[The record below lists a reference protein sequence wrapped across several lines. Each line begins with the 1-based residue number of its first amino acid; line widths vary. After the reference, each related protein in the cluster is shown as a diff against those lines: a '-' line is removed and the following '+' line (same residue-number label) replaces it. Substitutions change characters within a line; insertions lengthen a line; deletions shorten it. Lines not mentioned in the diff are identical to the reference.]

1 MGFWKKLGKTFIK
14 ASINTAI
21 IVFTEKQLNKQ
32 IKIQISSNV
41 IKMIIL
47 FIAFLINRFS
57 LFGQNASL
65 FISSLIIVFLLF
77 HSAICLIPK
86 IVRLVKTSIRYKIIP
101 LIPMIING
109 TSPSEIVTYYICS
122 WGSLAW
128 KIKTKFDKI
137 AGEWV
142 PSANDIY
149 AIVWKYLGKKFLVFI
164 ITLGVYLVL
173 FNLIIERLLL
183 ISMIGISRPKVYI
196 LPFSMAVDLIF
207 KTKITQYIIG

>member
-1 MGFWKKLGKTFIK
+1 MGFWKELGKTFVK

-32 IKIQISSNV
+32 IKIQISNNV

-47 FIAFLINRFS
+47 FIALLINRFS
-57 LFGQNASL
+57 LFGQKASL
-65 FISSLIIVFLLF
+65 FISSLIIVFLLI

-122 WGSLAW
+122 WGPLAW

-149 AIVWKYLGKKFLVFI
+149 AIVWKYLGKNFLLFI

-183 ISMIGISRPKVYI
+183 ISMIGIARPKVYI

-207 KTKITQYIIG
+207 KTKITQYIIS